1 MANTKKTPRKAANMD
16 LKETRKNISEELKR
30 QAREIEKALE
40 EPQPSTSGLQNT
52 IKASISTRCDLC
64 NKVFKNEK
72 TLKAHNSYKHAPTSE
87 IYACNLCFKT
97 FTRKDTCFR
106 HFKNKHDI
114 EKPEPENYTMYTA
127 GPRENAVKPKTW
139 VPPAECLTEED
150 FAKYKNPKFRIVKPN
165 IQKRKS
171 NENQE
176 EPTSKRIKEEPPTN
190 PSLTNIPEV
199 ISPITSPQRSPARCT
214 PSMSQE
220 EPYSPPFPS
229 HPSTE
234 IPFYYPIEENGQTTI
249 VIPSTSEILK
259 DDLNLSSS
267 SESSISSSD
276 SEDTQV
282 KKIMNIS
289 LKQGIFDDLDLTLPS
304 RDDDFNPSAIILS
317 AEDALAMDKECEK
330 MMEESDF
337 EKELAEGKMPTDL
350 ETLDKLIVQKQQ
362 EILEF
367 MAKFK

>member
-1 MANTKKTPRKAANMD
+1 
-16 LKETRKNISEELKR
+16 
-30 QAREIEKALE
+30 
-40 EPQPSTSGLQNT
+40 
-52 IKASISTRCDLC
+52 
-64 NKVFKNEK
+64 
-72 TLKAHNSYKHAPTSE
+72 
-87 IYACNLCFKT
+87 
-97 FTRKDTCFR
+97 
-106 HFKNKHDI
+106 
-114 EKPEPENYTMYTA
+114 
-127 GPRENAVKPKTW
+127 
-139 VPPAECLTEED
+139 
-150 FAKYKNPKFRIVKPN
+150 
-165 IQKRKS
+165 
-171 NENQE
+171 
-176 EPTSKRIKEEPPTN
+176 
-190 PSLTNIPEV
+190 
-199 ISPITSPQRSPARCT
+199 
-214 PSMSQE
+214 MSQE